1 MAPAPGAFTRQL
13 RFGEWISEPVTPLFE
28 SWLLSRMEDRLH
40 AQLQQWTG
48 QGAPRPHHVVVNGW
62 YFYSINWLSL
72 GASIRN
78 GPSLVW
84 HIVREP
90 RRVAAMIPPTVRHGI
105 ALFEREWRE
114 DLQPRYRATIAEAAR
129 SVEVTP
135 RSQLP
140 TLVDEL
146 ADLAGEYFA
155 SVAALSGA
163 AYKMEMNLAIFYRR
177 HIAKTI
183 GGSHLPLV
191 AGFDIP
197 SGTAHPAIASM
208 DWWFEPVP
216 SRESHLAPAPDHR
229 RVLEARLK
237 AEEAAAGALAA
248 SPRRLREFRRLLTDT
263 QRLVPIREEQV
274 AELTIAWPVMRRAVV
289 RIGEELSSRGVVT
302 TDDDVFF
309 LTRDEVLAAL
319 QSPSGA
325 AIDVRPRR
333 AARAVQATLVP
344 PLLVGRL
351 GPILRRVWETFPRLV
366 GAVRSERAI
375 VAGSPA
381 SPGRATGLVRVIRGP
396 SEFDELRHGEILVAP
411 LTAPAWTP
419 LFERAAAVVTDV
431 GSAAAHASIMAR
443 EYGIPAVVGCGD
455 ATARL
460 RTGMRVSVDGT
471 TGNVEPA

>member
-1 MAPAPGAFTRQL
+1 
-13 RFGEWISEPVTPLFE
+13 
-28 SWLLSRMEDRLH
+28 
-40 AQLQQWTG
+40 
-48 QGAPRPHHVVVNGW
+48 
-62 YFYSINWLSL
+62 
-72 GASIRN
+72 
-78 GPSLVW
+78 
-84 HIVREP
+84 
-90 RRVAAMIPPTVRHGI
+90 
-105 ALFEREWRE
+105 
-114 DLQPRYRATIAEAAR
+114 
-129 SVEVTP
+129 
-135 RSQLP
+135 
-140 TLVDEL
+140 
-146 ADLAGEYFA
+146 
-155 SVAALSGA
+155 
-163 AYKMEMNLAIFYRR
+163 MEMNLAIFYRR

-309 LTRDEVLAAL
+309 LTRDELLAAL

-333 AARAVQATLVP
+333 AARAEQATLVP

-366 GAVRSERAI
+366 GAVRSEGAI
-375 VAGSPA
+375 VSGSPA

-396 SEFDELRHGEILVAP
+396 SEFDDLQTRRDPRRTTDGARVDAPVRASRGGGHRRRQRRGPRVDHGPRVRHPRG
-411 LTAPAWTP
+411 
-419 LFERAAAVVTDV
+419 R
-431 GSAAAHASIMAR
+431 
-443 EYGIPAVVGCGD
+443 
-455 ATARL
+455 RL
-460 RTGMRVSVDGT
+460 RRRNREAPDGHACQR
-471 TGNVEPA
+471 GWHDRER